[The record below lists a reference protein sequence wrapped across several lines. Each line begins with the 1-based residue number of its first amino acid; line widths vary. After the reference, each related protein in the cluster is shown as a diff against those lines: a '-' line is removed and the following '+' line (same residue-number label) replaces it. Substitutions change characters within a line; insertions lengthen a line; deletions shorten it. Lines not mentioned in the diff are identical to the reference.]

1 MRRIKER
8 MKQLIEKTM
17 QVQLDVG
24 LQARSA
30 AQFVQEANRYAAD
43 VFIEKSSKRVNAK
56 SIMGLMSLAITKGE
70 TITLISNGEDEEA
83 AIDNLTEFISRT
95 TV

>member
-1 MRRIKER
+1 